1 MEEAETSG
9 VAVVEVHLPSGYYV
23 MQDYLID
30 LVNSRTVRNLRW
42 ALRTDTQ
49 VKFFFNHVSLSA
61 FVELTDSHFHFL
73 SFLIS
78 PCLLD
83 SLFCIAVILEVT

>member
-1 MEEAETSG
+1 MGRWTDVEEAETSG

-61 FVELTDSHFHFL
+61 FVQ
-73 SFLIS
+73 
-78 PCLLD
+78 
-83 SLFCIAVILEVT
+83 